1 MAKQKHQHNQP
12 KQFDVHRTLPS
23 HQHRAVRYS
32 HATRYDEGPIEPSEE
47 NLKGKKRR
55 FSFKRLIAAV
65 LIGLLLFVFIIGAW
79 DARNFSAASTKMF
92 GSGNLLQLITPTSL
106 KGADQGR
113 VNVLVVGY
121 SVDDPGHPGASLTDS
136 IMLLSMSS
144 SSHKGYML
152 SVPRDLYVKIPGY
165 GYGKINEA
173 YKDGGM
179 SLLEQIIENNFN
191 THVDYYALV
200 NYASVRE
207 TVNALGGIAVN
218 VQSPDPRG
226 LYDPN
231 ISPADGGPLRL
242 SNGPQELDGQTALNL
257 TRARGDAYGS
267 YGFPQ
272 ADFNRTEHQR
282 QVFAAIKEQLS
293 WKLILDPRKNGEVF
307 DAMADNVKTD
317 MQLSE
322 VRPLYQLFRSIPND
336 QLQSVSLN
344 RPRPKRKLSF
354 KLSIS
359 SSPASSICCSTRALS
374 SFKSNLCTLTP
385 LHLVSKYYV
394 NALF

>member
-12 KQFDVHRTLPS
+12 RQFDIHRTLPS
-23 HQHRAVRYS
+23 HRHRTVRYS
-32 HATRYDEGPIEPSEE
+32 HPPRYNDEPLQPLAEE
-47 NLKGKKRR
+47 LEGKKRR
-55 FSFKRLIAAV
+55 FSFKRLFAAT
-65 LIGLLLFVFIIGAW
+65 LIGTLLFVLIIGAW
-79 DARNFSAASTKMF
+79 DARNFSAASSKMF
-92 GSGNLLQLITPTSL
+92 GSGNLLQIITPTSL
-106 KGADQGR
+106 KGSDQGR

-136 IMLLSMSS
+136 IMLLSMSTG
-144 SSHKGYML
+144 SHTGYML
-152 SVPRDLYVKIPGY
+152 SIPRDLYVKIPGF

-179 SLLEQIIENNFN
+179 SLLEQIVENNFS

-207 TVNALGGIAVN
+207 TVNALNGITVN
-218 VQSPDPRG
+218 IQSPDPRG
-226 LYDPN
+226 LYDTN

-242 SNGPQELDGQTALNL
+242 GNGPQALDGQTALNL

-282 QVFAAIKEQLS
+282 QVFAVIKEQLN

-307 DAMADNVKTD
+307 EAMGNNVKTD
-317 MQLSE
+317 IQLNE

-336 QLQSVSLN
+336 QLQSISLN
-344 RPRPKRKLSF
+344 KINNANLLRNYTTSYGQSALIPAAGLSDYSDIQSALER
-354 KLSIS
+354 LSQ
-359 SSPASSICCSTRALS
+359 
-374 SFKSNLCTLTP
+374 
-385 LHLVSKYYV
+385 
-394 NALF
+394 